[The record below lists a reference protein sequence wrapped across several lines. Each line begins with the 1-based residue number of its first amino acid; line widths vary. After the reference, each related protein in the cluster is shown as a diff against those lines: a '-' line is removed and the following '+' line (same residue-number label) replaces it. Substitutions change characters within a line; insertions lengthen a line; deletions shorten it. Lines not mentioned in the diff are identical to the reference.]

1 MRGSWSPAPGS
12 SGRTVAGRLATDG
25 RVLVLL
31 DALLPQAHRDRPPEL
46 GRHELAGHEGVVV
59 ANDATVKVVTA
70 EALGGGDLLARVEGV
85 ADHLADDDT
94 RTRCASS
101 TPPRHAWAPRAAAV
115 GGAPTEEAAVDPAEL
130 YGAAS

>member
-1 MRGSWSPAPGS
+1 
-12 SGRTVAGRLATDG
+12 VDRLAADG
-25 RVLVLL
+25 RVPVLL
-31 DALLPQAHRDRPPEL
+31 DALLPQAQRDRPPEL
-46 GRHELAGHEGVVV
+46 ARHELAGREGVAV

-70 EALGGGDLLARVEGV
+70 EALGGGDLHARVAGV
-85 ADHLADDDT
+85 AAHLADDDT

-101 TPPRHAWAPRAAAV
+101 TPPRHAWAPRAAAG

>member
-1 MRGSWSPAPGS
+1 VLVTGAGFVGPH
-12 SGRTVAGRLATDG
+12 VADRLAADG
-25 RVLVLL
+25 RVPVLL

-46 GRHELAGHEGVVV
+46 ARYELAGREGVAV

-70 EALGGGDLLARVEGV
+70 EALGGGDLHARVAGV

>member
-1 MRGSWSPAPGS
+1 VRGSWSQAAVGFVGS
-12 SGRTVAGRLATDG
+12 HVADRLAADG
-25 RVLVLL
+25 RVPVLL

-46 GRHELAGHEGVVV
+46 ARHELAGRVAV

-70 EALGGGDLLARVEGV
+70 EALGGGDLHARVAGV

>member
-12 SGRTVAGRLATDG
+12 SGRTSRTGWRPTGAYPSCWTRCSRRLIG
-25 RVLVLL
+25 
-31 DALLPQAHRDRPPEL
+31 DRPPEL
-46 GRHELAGHEGVVV
+46 ARHELAGHEGVVAV
-59 ANDATVKVVTA
+59 A
-70 EALGGGDLLARVEGV
+70 EALGGGDLHARVAGV
-85 ADHLADDDT
+85 ANHLADDDT